1 MTLLGVLFVALSS
14 MLYGVQPTVR
24 QLIVTQDGATPAQV
38 QLISSAFTL
47 LYMLLYCAARRRSL
61 RIGLRPALLLVFI
74 GAVGSGL
81 CSLLLVLSYQYMPV
95 GMSTVIHFLYPT
107 IVCLASAV
115 LYRTRLRAAHVLGVA
130 LSLAGLT
137 LVGWGAA
144 GTTFTGVVLS
154 ALSGVTFA
162 FYVLA
167 MERSGA
173 GRLDPFVRMVYVA
186 GGWIAVSLAGV
197 AVLGGSIP
205 LEAGT
210 VAALGA
216 DAMITAGAALLL
228 LLGLSRIGSTMT
240 AFLSLLEPVTSVT
253 LSAVVFR
260 DDVTPATLAGC
271 AAILAAIVCASLG
284 DRQNRLPQPEKPGA
298 AGTADGCASQA
309 DGTGKEESRAAQEKS
324 GEAGAQDGM
333 ARAQEEGGAAAGR

>member
-61 RIGLRPALLLVFI
+61 RVGLRPALLLVFI

-186 GGWIAVSLAGV
+186 GG
-197 AVLGGSIP
+197 
-205 LEAGT
+205 
-210 VAALGA
+210 
-216 DAMITAGAALLL
+216 
-228 LLGLSRIGSTMT
+228 
-240 AFLSLLEPVTSVT
+240 
-253 LSAVVFR
+253 
-260 DDVTPATLAGC
+260 
-271 AAILAAIVCASLG
+271 
-284 DRQNRLPQPEKPGA
+284 
-298 AGTADGCASQA
+298 
-309 DGTGKEESRAAQEKS
+309 TGKEESRAAQEKS
-324 GEAGAQDGM
+324 GAAGAQDGM